1 MLVIIG
7 FIVVTGSILGGYVLH
22 HGNLAVLYQPTEYII
37 IGGAAVGALIVSSSP
52 KVLKDILKSFSKLLS
67 GGGVSKKTYMELLG
81 MLYNLFS
88 KIRKEGVLAVEADIE
103 DPKKSKFF
111 AEYPNVM
118 KNHHA
123 MEFIIDNL
131 RVFVIGIDPME
142 LEEMMD
148 MEIET
153 HHEEAMQAPTA
164 ITGVG
169 DALPGFGIVAA
180 VLGIVITMGKMSEGP
195 EAIGRSVAAALVGTF
210 LGILLAYGYVGPIA
224 TNLTGK
230 VAEEAKIYEAIKV
243 AIVSFAKDM
252 PPQMAVEAARRVL
265 FSNVKPT
272 FSELEDSVRKKKKK
286 K

>member
-7 FIVVTGSILGGYVLH
+7 FIVVTGSILAGYVMH
-22 HGNLAVLYQPTEYII
+22 HGNLAILYQPTEFII
-37 IGGAAVGALIVSSSP
+37 IGGAAIGSLLVGSSG
-52 KVLKDILKSFSKLLS
+52 KVIKEILKSLPKLLG

-123 MEFIIDNL
+123 MEFILDNL

-148 MEIET
+148 IEIET
-153 HHEEAMQAPTA
+153 HHEEAGKAPSV
-164 ITGVG
+164 ITSVG

-180 VLGIVITMGKMSEGP
+180 VLGVVITMGKMSEGP
-195 EAIGRSVAAALVGTF
+195 EAIGASVAAALIGTF
-210 LGILLAYGYVGPIA
+210 LGILLAYGYVGPVGSKLA
-224 TNLTGK
+224 GM
-230 VAEEAKIYEAIKV
+230 VEEESKIYEAIKI

-265 FSNVKPT
+265 FSNVKPS
-272 FSELEDSVRKKKKK
+272 FSELEESVRKKKKK
-286 K
+286 